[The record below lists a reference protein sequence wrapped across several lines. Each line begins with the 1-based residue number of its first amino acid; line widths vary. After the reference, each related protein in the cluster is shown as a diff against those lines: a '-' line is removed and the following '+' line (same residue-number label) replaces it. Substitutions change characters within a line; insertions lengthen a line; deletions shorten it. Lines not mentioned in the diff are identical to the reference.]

1 MAVLRSRDTP
11 WRRALGVELTWEAYR
26 PKAQTNP
33 TRSGWRSAMDS
44 NHQFGL
50 PYHAVTIHS
59 ETPASLKTHNNF
71 NAHSAC
77 RTLRRRRARIPRGVS
92 FAPVSNMPF
101 RSWPPTSATFVHIAG
116 RRLLRRGMTRIP
128 RTAGAGAIEHCKPH
142 ALRSCRHLRKTGLS
156 PTLTW
161 PITYSP
167 IPAKSLIVTT
177 FYAIRVE
184 ASNISSLSTLR
195 SKSTAARSS
204 RR

>member
-1 MAVLRSRDTP
+1 MPPRRRKIRSEIVSQQRQKNASWARPRKPGRFWGHKVKIT
-11 WRRALGVELTWEAYR
+11 ELSQYR
-26 PKAQTNP
+26 NY
-33 TRSGWRSAMDS
+33 WRSAMDS

-59 ETPASLKTHNNF
+59 ETPASLKTHNNC

-77 RTLRRRRARIPRGVS
+77 RTPRRRRARIPRGVS
-92 FAPVSNMPF
+92 FAPVSNMPI

-116 RRLLRRGMTRIP
+116 RRLLRRGITRIP

-167 IPAKSLIVTT
+167 IPAKSLIVSQL
-177 FYAIRVE
+177 FMRFGLKHR
-184 ASNISSLSTLR
+184 ISLP
-195 SKSTAARSS
+195 
-204 RR
+204 